1 MTRMLR
7 LPLTLLL
14 AAYPAYAS
22 GASAAHLPVD
32 PAFRVSAA
40 STSPA
45 IVSGSA
51 STETASL
58 SAEQAAQGSPP
69 EPGQDDLAE
78 SVDES
83 HQSAVLWKQGNWT
96 VLGDKEDCSL
106 DLSFAV
112 DGEEGSFSS
121 MGVTLHFG
129 DTSARVAFANAKF
142 TQIQADKE
150 YPLAIVFLR
159 GETADAR
166 WGTRSFTGFEDFQAN
181 ALFADLP
188 WDEFHRDLIEA
199 TTLAIF
205 LNGELLDR
213 YPLSGAGVAVS
224 RLEQCLVSNGAP
236 GVSDPPTAAFT
247 T

>member
-1 MTRMLR
+1 M
-7 LPLTLLL
+7 PC
-14 AAYPAYAS
+14 
-22 GASAAHLPVD
+22 V
-32 PAFRVSAA
+32 
-40 STSPA
+40 
-45 IVSGSA
+45 
-51 STETASL
+51 E
-58 SAEQAAQGSPP
+58 
-69 EPGQDDLAE
+69 
-78 SVDES
+78 
-83 HQSAVLWKQGNWT
+83 
-96 VLGDKEDCSL
+96 
-106 DLSFAV
+106 
-112 DGEEGSFSS
+112 
-121 MGVTLHFG
+121 
-129 DTSARVAFANAKF
+129 
-142 TQIQADKE
+142 
-150 YPLAIVFLR
+150 
-159 GETADAR
+159 DAR